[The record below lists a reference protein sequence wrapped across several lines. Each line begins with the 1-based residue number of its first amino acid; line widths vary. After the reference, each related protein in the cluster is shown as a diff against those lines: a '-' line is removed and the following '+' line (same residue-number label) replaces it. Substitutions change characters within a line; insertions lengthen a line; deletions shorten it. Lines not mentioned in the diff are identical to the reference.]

1 MKNKT
6 IKIKIIRRKVN
17 KRGRS
22 NKTKPKVT
30 KRHNK
35 TRVFKSR
42 TPRDIERASL
52 VIAKSLKHPNTA
64 HGIENPI
71 QNHVMA
77 FIMGILEVLMYDM
90 HNQSVS
96 LKYYIPLFLFFGL
109 SLWLYRKQIA
119 VNEANY
125 LREMIEHHDM
135 ALFTSK
141 NLLDKPLISPK
152 VRDFAKKI
160 VNTQTKE
167 IDEMKQLIQQHD
179 TNTNNNTN

>member
-1 MKNKT
+1 MKMMSMSLNYSVSYMMIT
-6 IKIKIIRRKVN
+6 GFLTNYFIMSNVMTNDVANITNNLSKIYI
-17 KRGRS
+17 
-22 NKTKPKVT
+22 
-30 KRHNK
+30 
-35 TRVFKSR
+35 
-42 TPRDIERASL
+42 SL
-52 VIAKSLKHPNTA
+52 
-64 HGIENPI
+64 
-71 QNHVMA
+71 VMA

-96 LKYYIPLFLFFGL
+96 LKYYIPLFLFFDL

-141 NLLDKPLISPK
+141 NLLDKPNISLK

-167 IDEMKQLIQQHD
+167 IDEMKQLIQQQD
-179 TNTNNNTN
+179 TNTNNNTD